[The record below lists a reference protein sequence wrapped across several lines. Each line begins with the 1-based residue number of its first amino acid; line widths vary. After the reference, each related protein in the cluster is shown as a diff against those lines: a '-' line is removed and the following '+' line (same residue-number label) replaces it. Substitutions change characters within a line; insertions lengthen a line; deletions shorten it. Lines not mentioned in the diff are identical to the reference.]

1 MKSLNWTS
9 SYQIQEI
16 INTILRPFYTNHS
29 LNESIQQAE
38 LSNIYLKNFNI
49 IEITV
54 IINIFQI
61 NIILQICFITCII
74 LSV

>member
-1 MKSLNWTS
+1 LKKNNEIIKLAEAKR
-9 SYQIQEI
+9 QEI
-16 INTILRPFYTNHS
+16 VKLDEFLSDTRNYKHDSGPFYANHS

-54 IINIFQI
+54 IINNFP
-61 NIILQICFITCII
+61 N
-74 LSV
+74 